1 MLKVEV
7 RTKQAVKKAIE
18 RPRLVFFPPSF
29 AENGALYLV
38 LGREQSTELES
49 GPTELEKAEEIIAG
63 IRDP

>member
-1 MLKVEV
+1 LSV
-7 RTKQAVKKAIE
+7 RAW
-18 RPRLVFFPPSF
+18 VFFPPSF

-38 LGREQSTELES
+38 LGREQSTDLES